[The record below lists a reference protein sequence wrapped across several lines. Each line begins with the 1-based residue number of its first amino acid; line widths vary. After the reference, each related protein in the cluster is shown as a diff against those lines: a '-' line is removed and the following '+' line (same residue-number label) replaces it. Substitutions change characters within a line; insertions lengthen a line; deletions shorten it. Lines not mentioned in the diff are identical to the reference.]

1 MKLEDNKIII
11 ESECGTH
18 LLRCEYCDEKFD
30 ISFYTYGNGQSKIWG
45 RLKYAFQH
53 LFTGQLF
60 SDQMIFNEKES
71 KKLVDFINYKLNEK
85 T

>member
-18 LLRCEYCDEKFD
+18 LLRCEYSDDKKFD

-45 RLKYAFQH
+45 RLKYAFLH

-60 SDQMIFNEKES
+60 PDQMIFNEKES
-71 KKLVDFINYKLNEK
+71 KKLVDFINYKIK
-85 T
+85 